1 MTPGAE
7 TRKEPFWGYEELALF
22 VGAVLPCL
30 ALAELLIRAGQAVAP
45 TALSSSAAKTLAFQS
60 LFYAL
65 LLGSLYWLISARYR
79 LPFWRSLRWTFRY
92 RGAWLCF
99 AAGPA
104 LAFALSV
111 LGVALRTPPAS
122 PIQDLVTD
130 RRSLLI
136 VMLFVTLLGPAFE
149 ELVFRGFLFP
159 LLARS
164 LGPWPGILLSAIP
177 FALLHG
183 PQDHWVWQQVVLVAM
198 AGTVFGFVRYRTGST
213 AAAASVHVGYNMTF
227 FLGFLVQRW
236 FS

>member
-1 MTPGAE
+1 MTPGSE

-22 VGAVLPCL
+22 IGAWFPCWALALLLVRVGL
-30 ALAELLIRAGQAVAP
+30 ALAPAAFSSDAV
-45 TALSSSAAKTLAFQS
+45 KTLAVQS
-60 LFYAL
+60 LLYVL
-65 LLGSLYWLISARYR
+65 LLGSLYLLISARYR
-79 LPFWRSLRWTFRY
+79 LPFWRSLRWTFDY
-92 RGAWLCF
+92 RGVWLCF
-99 AAGPA
+99 IAGPA
-104 LAFALSV
+104 LAFALSA

-183 PQDHWVWQQVVLVAM
+183 PQNHWVWQQVVLVAM
-198 AGTVFGFVRYRTGST
+198 AGTVFGFVRYKTGST

-227 FLGFLVQRW
+227 FLGFLVQRLI
-236 FS
+236 

>member
-1 MTPGAE
+1 MTTGAHV
-7 TRKEPFWGYEELALF
+7 RDEPFWGYEDLALFIGAVLPSFALALF
-22 VGAVLPCL
+22 VVRAGR
-30 ALAELLIRAGQAVAP
+30 ALAPAAFASE
-45 TALSSSAAKTLAFQS
+45 AAKTLGFQS

-65 LLGSLYWLISARYR
+65 LLGALYLLISWRCG
-79 LPFWRSLRWTFRY
+79 LPFWRSLRWTFEY

-104 LAFALSV
+104 LAFALSA
-111 LGVALRTPPAS
+111 LGAALRTPPAS
-122 PIQDLVTD
+122 PVQDLVTD
-130 RRSLLI
+130 RRSLVI

-164 LGPWPGILLSAIP
+164 LGPWPGMALAAVP

-183 PQDHWVWQQVVLVAM
+183 PQNRWGWQQVVLVGM
-198 AGTVFGFVRYRTGST
+198 AGTVFGYVRYRTGST
-213 AAAASVHVGYNMTF
+213 AAATTVHVGYNMTF

-236 FS
+236 I